1 MFPMT
6 VTIHDQAQLN
16 ALMAAL
22 ATDRRTPAQRPH
34 DVGLPQDEASQ
45 ATNTPQAAATSAPV
59 QAAPPPAAASV
70 TTPGYNEALIALK
83 DLAVAQGR
91 EAVTLVL
98 NQFGIAKLSD
108 ADPARFPEVIALCKR
123 YPDPNDCPE
132 GQPR

>member
-1 MFPMT
+1 MT

-34 DVGLPQDEASQ
+34 DAGSPRDEAPQ
-45 ATNTPQAAATSAPV
+45 ATNAPQ
-59 QAAPPPAAASV
+59 AASV

-108 ADPARFPEVIALCKR
+108 ADPARFPE
-123 YPDPNDCPE
+123 
-132 GQPR
+132 